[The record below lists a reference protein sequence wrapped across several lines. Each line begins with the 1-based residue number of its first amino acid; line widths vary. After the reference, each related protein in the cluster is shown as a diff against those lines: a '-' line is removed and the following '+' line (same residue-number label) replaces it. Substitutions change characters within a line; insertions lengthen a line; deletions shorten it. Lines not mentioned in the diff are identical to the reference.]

1 MRRFIQTVIL
11 ASSLLGLAAS
21 FPSWASAQVDE
32 LDEPSPGCARA
43 RSLTESQA
51 YLLVSPTLWIEGVH
65 VPQVGDET
73 GTGVIMRTAFGGE
86 YQLRAALS
94 WSLIDL
100 IRGVLLLEQTSTECS
115 MLDAG
120 ARVRRALEVG
130 DALGELAGRREE
142 RRVLLDASGEID
154 GLVAGVEARVA
165 AGLATLAQLTAVQG
179 EAVRLRRRMAQ
190 LDGEIAR
197 LEEAGH
203 DEIALDSLAADL
215 ALYEQSA
222 YALEAERSTVRRLS
236 PWTVSLRGGVVPGAQ
251 VDWFGQVQ
259 VGINLGVF
267 AHHDAENAA
276 VAARAAQLTEDTD
289 ELHAHARRFFERI
302 RLGLP
307 AQRDELG
314 HLDTLIALQTQQ
326 RALLEGLE
334 TGETEHARTL
344 IDLHLLAL
352 ASERARLATLIATR
366 EHALETDLHADE

>member
-1 MRRFIQTVIL
+1 MPRFI
-11 ASSLLGLAAS
+11 SSTALAAS
-21 FPSWASAQVDE
+21 LLAALPALVSAQVDE
-32 LDEPSPGCARA
+32 LEEPSPRCARSRA
-43 RSLTESQA
+43 LTESQA
-51 YLLVSPTLWIEGVH
+51 FLLVSPTLWIEGVH
-65 VPQVGDET
+65 VPQIGDET

-100 IRGVLLLEQTSTECS
+100 VRGVLLLEQTSTECA

-120 ARVRRALEVG
+120 ARVRRVLELG
-130 DALGELAGRREE
+130 DAVGELAGRREE
-142 RRVLLDASGEID
+142 RRVLLDARDQID
-154 GLVAGVEARVA
+154 GLVAGVESRVA

-179 EAVRLRRRMAQ
+179 EAIRLRRRMAQ

-203 DEIALDSLAADL
+203 GDIALDTLAADL
-215 ALYEQSA
+215 ALYERSA

-259 VGINLGVF
+259 VGLNLGVF

-276 VAARAAQLTEDTD
+276 VAARAAQLADDTD
-289 ELHAHARRFFERI
+289 ELHAHTRRFFERI

-307 AQRDELG
+307 ALREELG

-344 IDLHLLAL
+344 IDLHLVAL
-352 ASERARLATLIATR
+352 ASERARLATFIATR
-366 EHALETDLHADE
+366 EHALETDIHEHE